1 MPDTVVL
8 DACCLIN
15 LAAAGALETWLSDLA
30 LKWVLPEAVLGEALL
45 LRASSGQPAAVADA
59 DPSEPVP
66 EPITLAP
73 HIASGLLTVIRP
85 ETDAELAAYVAFARE
100 LDDGE
105 AMALAIA
112 ECRGWRLA
120 TDDRKAMRLAGAAGV
135 SVLTTSM
142 IVKQWADQRSPTAT
156 EIRVALIAVRD
167 RARFLPGGRDPL
179 WDWWIERLN
188 A

>member
-15 LAAAGALETWLSDLA
+15 LAAAGALDTWLGDLG
-30 LKWVLPEAVLGEALL
+30 LKWILPEAVLGEALF
-45 LRASSGQPAAVADA
+45 LRGSSGQPAATDA
-59 DPSEPVP
+59 DPNEPGR
-66 EPITLAP
+66 EPLALAP
-73 HIASGLLTVIRP
+73 HISSGLLTVIRP
-85 ETDAELAAYVAFARE
+85 DTDAELAAYVAFARE

-112 ECRGWRLA
+112 QCRGWRLG
-120 TDDRKAMRLAGAAGV
+120 TDDRKATRLAGAAGV

-142 IVKQWADQRSPTAT
+142 IVKQWADRRSPTAT
-156 EIRVALIAVRD
+156 EIRAALIAIRE

-179 WDWWIERLN
+179 WDWWSERVR